1 MLSASDHPG
10 DSASVSNKDTTV
22 KTITNS
28 AVSVS
33 EAQMKSTTNAS
44 VSGSAYTSQALATSG
59 QSGQTIQ
66 SVPPVFLKERDIQ
79 GITPIQ
85 LCNAIVSVISDSKL
99 EGVQKVNNIWR
110 VYLKDRQTRLELSVK
125 ESIIVNGQRVR
136 LYDTNPNVVFSGY
149 SHNQRFDADKL
160 TIKNL
165 PLSVSNNEI
174 AKMLREKNVQMISP
188 IRYGYIR
195 DADGQLTDY
204 KSGDR
209 YVYVQPYDQPLP
221 KQQEVGIFKCILIHH
236 GKETECKACKMSGHK
251 IGADTCKAKPT
262 DKILAFKGYHHPLS
276 NHFPCELRV
285 YGKTFSSVEHAF
297 FWYMAVE
304 MGQEQLAERIRTAKH
319 AGEAKRLSKDI
330 AEDTERWNW
339 EERNFDVMQYLLEEK
354 AQQCTRFRQCLVEN
368 KDFILAEAT
377 PSKLWATG
385 LSPFV
390 TEHTAPPF
398 WPGKNLLGSMLT
410 EMAQQ
415 LSSRSSTD
423 SPMPPSESVDPQH
436 PPEATVQSS
445 VESSVESSL
454 QSSMESSVQSSLPN
468 QDLNGKPLDQDNAHT
483 EVNNAHAESPVNSVQ
498 LSVKHVQT
506 SAHTPEPSSGGLS
519 HQSRPKHR
527 SPVAPRTTR
536 SFSPIR
542 RRYRPSTPKPRKN
555 VQTQQDIRN
564 VFPRTENT
572 PNKVKRKEQ
581 ASSPDEADSVSKVHK
596 ADNDV
601 H

>member
-1 MLSASDHPG
+1 MLSARDHPG
-10 DSASVSNKDTTV
+10 DSSSVSNRDTTV
-22 KTITNS
+22 RTKTNS

-33 EAQMKSTTNAS
+33 EAQMRSTTNAS
-44 VSGSAYTSQALATSG
+44 VSGSASSSLASATSGQSG

-165 PLSVSNNEI
+165 PLSVSNTEI
-174 AKMLREKNVQMISP
+174 AKMLREKNIQMISP

-195 DADGQLTDY
+195 DAGGQLTDY

-236 GKETECKACKMSGHK
+236 GKDTECKACKMLGHK
-251 IGADTCKAKPT
+251 IGADTCRAKPT
-262 DKILAFKGYHHPLS
+262 DKILAFKGYQHPLS
-276 NHFPCELRV
+276 NHFPCELKV

-304 MGQEQLAERIRTAKH
+304 MGQERLADKIRTAKH
-319 AGEAKRLSKDI
+319 AGEAKRFSKDI

-354 AQQCTRFRQCLVEN
+354 AQQCPRFRQCLVEN
-368 KDFILAEAT
+368 KDYILAEAT

-385 LSPFV
+385 LSSFV
-390 TEHTAPPF
+390 TEHTAPAF

-423 SPMPPSESVDPQH
+423 CPMPPSESVDPEH
-436 PPEATVQSS
+436 PPKASVQTSVQSS
-445 VESSVESSL
+445 VESSM
-454 QSSMESSVQSSLPN
+454 QSSPPSEPFIPN
-468 QDLNGKPLDQDNAHT
+468 QDLSGKPLDQDNAQDNNQDNAHT
-483 EVNNAHAESPVNSVQ
+483 EVNHALAESPVNSVQ
-498 LSVKHVQT
+498 LSVNHVKT
-506 SAHTPEPSSGGLS
+506 SVPTPRSSSGVLS
-519 HQSRPKHR
+519 HQSRPQHR
-527 SPVAPRTTR
+527 SPAAPRTTR
-536 SFSPIR
+536 SVSP
-542 RRYRPSTPKPRKN
+542 RRYRHRPSTPKPRRI
-555 VQTQQDIRN
+555 V
-564 VFPRTENT
+564 
-572 PNKVKRKEQ
+572 
-581 ASSPDEADSVSKVHK
+581 
-596 ADNDV
+596 
-601 H
+601 